1 MMIELRDVW
10 KKFSRTD
17 ALRGLD
23 LAVPAG
29 SAFALLGANGAG
41 KSTLIRTLM
50 NIVQPD
56 RGQITVMGVD
66 SRRLGPAQLQ
76 KIGFVSESQRLPGRL
91 TGRQFLDYL
100 RPLYPDW
107 DRRLEADLVAQ
118 LDLPLDRRIGTLS
131 HGMHMK
137 LRLAAALPFRPEL
150 LVLDEPLSGLDPLM
164 RDEFLAGMLGQAEE
178 TTILISSHE
187 WHEIEGLATHV
198 AYIAA
203 GKLLFQE
210 EIDDLRSRV
219 REVQVMLDGTPPP
232 LADPPA
238 EWLDIRAAGSVVSFV
253 ETRFSESG
261 FAGKVAA
268 QFGPVRQLDV
278 QPLGLRPTFTAL
290 ARSLR
295 REEN

>member
-1 MMIELRDVW
+1 MMLELHDVW
-10 KKFSRTD
+10 KSFGRTG

-23 LAVPAG
+23 LAVPVG

-41 KSTLIRTLM
+41 KTTLIRTLM
-50 NIVQPD
+50 NIVEPD
-56 RGQITVMGVD
+56 RGHATVMGVD

-76 KIGFVSESQRLPGRL
+76 RIGFVSENQHLPGRL

-100 RPLYPDW
+100 RPLYPSW
-107 DRRLEADLVAQ
+107 DRDLETALVAQ
-118 LDLPLDRRIGTLS
+118 LDLPLDRRIGALS

-137 LRLAAALPFRPEL
+137 LRLAAALPFRPTL
-150 LVLDEPLSGLDPLM
+150 LVLDEPLSGLDPLV

-187 WHEIEGLATHV
+187 LHEIEGLATHV
-198 AYIAA
+198 AYINA

-210 EIDDLRSRV
+210 EIDDLRGRV

-232 LADPPA
+232 LAAPPA
-238 EWLDIRAAGSVVSFV
+238 EWLDIRTSGSVVSFV
-253 ETRFSESG
+253 ETRFSEADL
-261 FAGKVAA
+261 AGKVAA
-268 QFGPVRQLDV
+268 QFGAVRQLDV